1 MRSCAS
7 GPSPG
12 GFCAYIGP
20 VKKSTLIVLGLV
32 ALVVVWG
39 ISSYNGL
46 VGLEQAVRAQWGQVE
61 NVYQRRADLVPNL
74 VETVKGAANFEKET
88 YIAVAQARSQVGQVS
103 AQGADKLLSD
113 PEAFKKFQEAQG
125 QLGSALSRLLV
136 VSERY
141 PDLKATGAFRDLQS
155 QLEGTENR
163 IAVERMRFNETAQA
177 YNSKRQR
184 FPTVLIAGL
193 FGDKFKE
200 KPYFTAQPG
209 AEVAPKVK
217 F

>member
-1 MRSCAS
+1 VPTLA
-7 GPSPG
+7 
-12 GFCAYIGP
+12 P
-20 VKKSTLIVLGLV
+20 VKKSTLIVLGLI

-88 YIAVAQARSQVGQVS
+88 YVAVAQARSQVGQVS

-125 QLGSALSRLLV
+125 QLGSALSRLLL

-141 PDLKATGAFRDLQS
+141 PDLKATAAFRDLQS

>member
-1 MRSCAS
+1 VPTLA
-7 GPSPG
+7 
-12 GFCAYIGP
+12 P
-20 VKKSTLIVLGLV
+20 VKKSTLIVLGLI

-88 YIAVAQARSQVGQVS
+88 YVAVAQARSQVGQVS

-141 PDLKATGAFRDLQS
+141 PDLKATAAFRDLQS